1 MFNVRVVVV
10 VYKVKVSRTGLFG
23 NITVYWTVN
32 SSDPDIQTESYLLP
46 SSGAVSLLSGLT

>member
-1 MFNVRVVVV
+1 LFNVRVVVV